1 MCRETYEWNE
11 DHIPYATYT
20 GRGNLER
27 DIVSAIRIIDTKEG
41 IVPNV
46 NDEIVL
52 YCAGGFRSLVAADT
66 LIKMGYKNVKSLN
79 GGTSSSS

>member
-1 MCRETYEWNE
+1 MNGMKAIFLMPLIRVAETLNE
-11 DHIPYATYT
+11 ILY
-20 GRGNLER
+20 
-27 DIVSAIRIIDTKEG
+27 AIRIIDTKEG

-52 YCAGGFRSLVAADT
+52 YCAGGNRSLVAADT